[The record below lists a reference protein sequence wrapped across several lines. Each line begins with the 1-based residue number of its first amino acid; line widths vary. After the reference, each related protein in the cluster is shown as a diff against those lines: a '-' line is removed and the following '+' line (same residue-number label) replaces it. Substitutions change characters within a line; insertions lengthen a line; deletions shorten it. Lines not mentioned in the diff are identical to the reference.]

1 MEEFADRLCN
11 PRGRG
16 LMCAFDL
23 RPGVEREAL
32 LAACL
37 ERQLIIAPTGANGI
51 RFRPA
56 LNVSATD
63 IDEGLNRLRDALT
76 ASTG

>member
-1 MEEFADRLCN
+1 MVLN

-23 RPGVEREAL
+23 RPGVSRQAL

-37 ERQLIIAPTGANGI
+37 DRRLILAPTGRHGV

-56 LNVSATD
+56 LNVTARE
-63 IDEGLNRLRDALT
+63 IDTGLERLCDALR
-76 ASTG
+76 APCARS